1 MKTKLTA
8 IILAL
13 VLSIPIIIS
22 SLTPP
27 TWQSE
32 LQFEPLDIPLEA
44 DIQEFV
50 YYLSHTYDID
60 FYLVM
65 AIIQTES
72 AYQPNIISR
81 TGSYGLMQIH
91 KINHG
96 WLSENLGISDFLNP
110 YQNIR
115 AGVYILNDLFD
126 KYGDINKV
134 LMAYNLGERGAIAL
148 WRGGVYE
155 TNYVDVALGIV
166 EELKNSA

>member
-32 LQFEPLDIPLEA
+32 LQFKPLDIPLEVG
-44 DIQEFV
+44 IQEFA

-60 FYLVM
+60 FCLVV

-72 AYQPNIISR
+72 ACQPNIISR

-91 KINHG
+91 KVNHG
-96 WLSENLGISDFLNP
+96 WLADNLGLTDFLNP

-134 LMAYNLGERGAIAL
+134 LMAYNLGEHGAIAL
-148 WRGGVYE
+148 WQGGVYR
-155 TNYVDVALGIV
+155 TGYVNKILNTW
-166 EELKNSA
+166 EELKNG